1 MSKNS
6 IFSKVLKFTI
16 SSINFSCRS
25 KKRTM
30 VEKKISALVLI
41 YNHGVETFNLK
52 GLNTWIYRGEQSFH
66 WLPLYPHLCS
76 YVKKINLCFW
86 YWLFFFL
93 SEVTGLASLL
103 EHMDWNTCKWFYCRL
118 AHWRLSC
125 KEIFFRGVHIFF
137 TAVYC
142 LTGGNVNTSKMTKQ
156 TWDPSFT

>member
-16 SSINFSCRS
+16 SSINFYCRS

-41 YNHGVETFNLK
+41 YNHVVETFNLK

-103 EHMDWNTCKWFYCRL
+103 EHMDWNTCKWFLLSFGALKVIMQGNFFQRCTHLLYCSV
-118 AHWRLSC
+118 LSHG
-125 KEIFFRGVHIFF
+125 R
-137 TAVYC
+137 
-142 LTGGNVNTSKMTKQ
+142 
-156 TWDPSFT
+156 